1 MKKTQLIHLYRTI
14 RKNLISFLAVAMMA
28 ATAISIFV
36 GDQSAAK
43 AILDEANRYFIENR
57 LQSLEISSPYG
68 ITPEDI
74 EVMSNWEGVDAVEGG
89 YSAMVL
95 ADLDNGTGKTLVEA
109 HALLDTMNLPVLLE
123 GRLPSAFDEV
133 AVEQTM
139 AEKEGICVG
148 DQIRVEHAG
157 ELYSGKFTVTA
168 IINQPA
174 YCYARPRDA
183 RGQSDIG
190 IGSAYYYI
198 AFSKAAFDQS
208 HFNGAYS
215 TAYVRNDDLDQYHYF
230 SEEYKE
236 REAVFQAR
244 IQELGAQRARLRYAS
259 VQDSLPEQLADARK
273 ELNRQEKNLAE
284 GRETLSVILKL
295 MGFSGNLEE
304 DWEQLAADGRYGDI
318 LQQAKSAFET
328 GELALAEG
336 WAALEQA
343 EKTAQALEYYG
354 WIVSPRQDIGDV
366 RSIAIAV
373 EGLYGLSYSMAIIFV
388 IVAIT
393 VCYAA
398 ISRMISE
405 SSALMGMQ
413 KALGFTSREIR
424 NHFMAYSILCGI
436 WGALEGWLFGYAV
449 VQFMNVKIYQTLFLM
464 GDVPLAFAWDS
475 AVWVSVFFVG
485 IFIVSAWAA
494 CSRKS
499 KMPAT
504 ELLRGE
510 TTKRDRKFFFES
522 WKPYRNLRLYS
533 KTMIKNALADRSRM
547 LTTVMGVAGCAT
559 LLVISFTLLLT
570 MRESEA
576 IPFEE
581 YFLYENRLVVDGTKT
596 DGAAFEAV
604 LQERSIPYTRILD
617 KLKLCRPEGGEWS
630 GGHIVAVSDEAALKD
645 FMVLEDPESREV
657 LDIPEE
663 GALVSIRCAE
673 TFGLEKGSELEI
685 LGSDGTP
692 RKIRVA
698 GVVEHYLAY
707 NLFVISDSYY
717 EMVFGEAAD
726 ESVFLLKG
734 SIDGLYEEVK
744 DLEGFLSIR
753 DNSEYA
759 GIGDVMNIIV
769 IVCFLFAALMAVM
782 VMLNQNVM
790 YIEEKAKELSVMRIN
805 GFTLK
810 ETRAFVSRDNFVLTA
825 LGIVAGWVI
834 GMILGHQVLL
844 ILEVGVTHYIRT
856 PSWKACLIA
865 GAICGIFAWAMNK
878 LAVRRIAKLNLTNV
892 NAN

>member
-1 MKKTQLIHLYRTI
+1 MKKTQLTHLYRTI

-28 ATAISIFV
+28 ATAIAIFV

-68 ITPEDI
+68 ITREDI
-74 EVMSNWEGVDAVEGG
+74 EVMSAWEGVDAVEGG

-95 ADLDNGTGKTLVEA
+95 AELGGGTGKTLVEA
-109 HALLDTMNLPVLLE
+109 HALLDTMNLPVILE

-133 AVEQTM
+133 ALEQTM
-139 AEKEGICVG
+139 AEKEGIQVG
-148 DQIRVEHAG
+148 DQFRVTHEGQLKTHA
-157 ELYSGKFTVTA
+157 FTVTA
-168 IINQPA
+168 IINQPS

-190 IGSAYYYI
+190 IGSAYYYM
-198 AFSKAAFDQS
+198 AFAKEAFDKDYFS
-208 HFNGAYS
+208 GTYS
-215 TAYVRNDDLDQYHYF
+215 TAYVRKDALDQYHYF

-236 REAVFQAR
+236 NEAAFQAQ
-244 IQELGAQRARLRYAS
+244 IEVLGAQRARLRYAA
-259 VQDSLPEQLADARK
+259 VQEAVPEQLREA
-273 ELNRQEKNLAE
+273 RQELDRQEQNLSGGE
-284 GRETLSVILKL
+284 QTLSVLLQL
-295 MGFSGNLEE
+295 MGYSGDLEK
-304 DWEQLAADGRYGDI
+304 DWEQLSADSPYQDL
-318 LQQAKSAFET
+318 LQQAKTAFET
-328 GELALAEG
+328 GELALAQG
-336 WAALEQA
+336 RDALEAA
-343 EKTAQALEYYG
+343 EESTDELEYYD

-366 RSIAIAV
+366 RSIAIAMD
-373 EGLYGLSYSMAIIFV
+373 GLYGLSYSMAIIFV

-413 KALGFTSREIR
+413 KALGLTSKEIR
-424 NHFMAYSILCGI
+424 THFMAYSILCGI
-436 WGALEGWLFGYAV
+436 WGALEGWVCGYLV

-464 GDVPLAFAWDS
+464 GDVPLAFAWD
-475 AVWVSVFFVG
+475 AAILVSVFFVG

-494 CSRKS
+494 CGRKS
-499 KMPAT
+499 RLPAT

-510 TTKRDRKFFFES
+510 TFRRDRKFWFEN
-522 WKPYRNLRLYS
+522 WKPYQNLRLYS
-533 KTMIKNALADRSRM
+533 KTLIKNALADKSRM

-581 YFLYENRLVVDGTKT
+581 YFLYENRLVVDSTKT
-596 DGAAFEAV
+596 DGADVEAV
-604 LQERSIPYTRILD
+604 LEEKGIPYTRILD
-617 KLKLCRPEGGEWS
+617 KLKLCRPEGGQWS
-630 GGHIVAVSDEAALKD
+630 GGHIVAVSDGAALKD
-645 FMVLEDPESREV
+645 FMVLEDPKTREILEV
-657 LDIPEE
+657 PAE
-663 GALVSIRCAE
+663 GTLVSIRCAE
-673 TFGLEKGSELEI
+673 TFGLEEGSELEI
-685 LGSDGTP
+685 LGVDGTP
-692 RKIRVA
+692 RRLRVA
-698 GVVEHYLAY
+698 GIVEHYLAY
-707 NLFVISDSYY
+707 NLFVVSDSYY
-717 EMVFGEAAD
+717 EAVFGEAAD

-734 SIDGLYEEVK
+734 SIDGVYEEVK

-753 DNSEYA
+753 DNSEFV
-759 GIGDVMNIIV
+759 GMGDVLNIIV
-769 IVCFLFAALMAVM
+769 IVCFIFAALMAVM

-825 LGIVAGWVI
+825 LGIVAGWI
-834 GMILGHQVLL
+834 LGMILGHRVLL
-844 ILEVGVTHYIRT
+844 ILEVGVNHYIRT

-865 GAICGIFAWAMNK
+865 AAICGIFAWAMNA

>member
-1 MKKTQLIHLYRTI
+1 MKKTQLTHLYRTI

-28 ATAISIFV
+28 ATAIAIFV

-57 LQSLEISSPYG
+57 LHSLEISSPYG
-68 ITPEDI
+68 ITREDI
-74 EVMSNWEGVDAVEGG
+74 EVLSAWEGVDAVEGG

-95 ADLDNGTGKTLVEA
+95 AELGGGTGKTLVEA
-109 HALLDTMNLPVLLE
+109 HALLDTMNLPVILE

-139 AEKEGICVG
+139 AEKEGIQVG
-148 DQIRVEHAG
+148 DQFRVTHEGQLKSHA
-157 ELYSGKFTVTA
+157 FTVTA
-168 IINQPA
+168 IINQPSC
-174 YCYARPRDA
+174 CYARPRDA

-190 IGSAYYYI
+190 IGSAYYYM
-198 AFSKAAFDQS
+198 AFAEEAFDADYFS
-208 HFNGAYS
+208 GAYS
-215 TAYVRNDDLDQYHYF
+215 TAYVRKDALDQYHYF

-236 REAVFQAR
+236 NEAAFQAQ
-244 IQELGAQRARLRYAS
+244 IEALGVQRARLRYAA
-259 VQDSLPEQLADARK
+259 VQEAVPEQLREA
-273 ELNRQEKNLAE
+273 RQELDRQERNLSGGE
-284 GRETLSVILKL
+284 ETLSVLLQL
-295 MGFSGNLEE
+295 MGHSEDME
-304 DWEQLAADGRYGDI
+304 KDWEQLFADSPYQDL
-318 LQQAKSAFET
+318 LQQAKTAFET
-328 GELALAEG
+328 GELALAQG
-336 WAALEQA
+336 RDALEAA
-343 EKTAQALEYYG
+343 EESTGALDYYD

-373 EGLYGLSYSMAIIFV
+373 DGLYGLSYSMAIIFV

-413 KALGFTSREIR
+413 KALGFTAKEIR
-424 NHFMAYSILCGI
+424 THFMAYSSLCGI
-436 WGALEGWLFGYAV
+436 WGALEGWVCGYAV

-464 GDVPLAFAWDS
+464 GDVPLAFAWD
-475 AVWVSVFFVG
+475 AAILVSVFFVG

-494 CSRKS
+494 CGRKS
-499 KMPAT
+499 RLPAT

-510 TTKRDRKFFFES
+510 TFRRDRKFWFES
-522 WKPYRNLRLYS
+522 WKPYQNLRLYS
-533 KTMIKNALADRSRM
+533 KTMIKNALADKPRM

-581 YFLYENRLVVDGTKT
+581 YFLYENRLVVDSTKT
-596 DGAAFEAV
+596 DGADFEAV
-604 LQERSIPYTRILD
+604 LAEKGIPYTRILD
-617 KLKLCRPEGGEWS
+617 KLKLCRPEGGQWS
-630 GGHIVAVSDEAALKD
+630 GGHIVAVSDGVALKD
-645 FMVLEDPESREV
+645 FMVLEDPKTREILEV
-657 LDIPEE
+657 PAE
-663 GALVSIRCAE
+663 GALISIRCAE
-673 TFGLEKGSELEI
+673 TFGLEEGSELEI
-685 LGSDGTP
+685 LGADGNP
-692 RKIRVA
+692 RRLQVA
-698 GVVEHYLAY
+698 GIVEHYLAY
-707 NLFVISDSYY
+707 NLFVVSDSYY
-717 EMVFGEAAD
+717 ETVFGEEAE

-744 DLEGFLSIR
+744 NLDGFLSIR
-753 DNSEYA
+753 DNSEFA
-759 GIGDVMNIIV
+759 GMGDVLNIIV
-769 IVCFLFAALMAVM
+769 IVCFIFAALMAVM

-825 LGIVAGWVI
+825 LGIVAGMI
-834 GMILGHQVLL
+834 LGMILGHRVLL
-844 ILEVGVTHYIRT
+844 ILEVGVNHYIRT

-865 GAICGIFAWAMNK
+865 AAICGIFAWAMNK
-878 LAVRRIAKLNLTNV
+878 LAVRRIEKLNLTNV

>member
-1 MKKTQLIHLYRTI
+1 MKKTQLTHLYRTI

-68 ITPEDI
+68 ITQADI
-74 EVMSNWEGVDAVEGG
+74 DAMSAWEGVDAVEGG
-89 YSAMVL
+89 YCAMVL

-109 HALLDTMNLPVLLE
+109 HALLGTMNLPVLLE
-123 GRLPSAFDEV
+123 GRLPAAFDEV

-157 ELYSGKFTVTA
+157 ELHSGMFTVTA
-168 IINQPA
+168 IINQPS

-198 AFSKAAFDQS
+198 ALPKAAFDQS
-208 HFNGAYS
+208 HFHGAYT

-230 SEEYKE
+230 SEEYREK
-236 REAVFQAR
+236 EAVFQTQ
-244 IQELGAQRARLRYAS
+244 IQNLGAQRARLRYAA
-259 VQDSLPEQLADARK
+259 VQDALPEQLADARR
-273 ELNRQEKNLAE
+273 ELSRQEKNLTD
-284 GRETLSVILKL
+284 GRQTLSMILKQ
-295 MGFSGNLEE
+295 MGYSGNLEE
-304 DWEQLAADGRYGDI
+304 DWEQLSANGRYRDI

-343 EKTAQALEYYG
+343 EKTTHALEYYD

-373 EGLYGLSYSMAIIFV
+373 EGLYGLSYSMAMIFV

-405 SSALMGMQ
+405 SSVLMGMQ
-413 KALGFTSREIR
+413 KALGFTAKEIR
-424 NHFMAYSILCGI
+424 NHFLAYSILCGI
-436 WGALEGWLFGYAV
+436 WGALEGWVCGYAV

-464 GDVPLAFAWDS
+464 GDFPLAFAWDS
-475 AVWVSVFFVG
+475 AILVSVFFVG

-494 CSRKS
+494 CGRKS

-510 TTKRDRKFFFES
+510 TTKRDRKFCFES
-522 WKPYRNLRLYS
+522 WKPYQNLRLYS
-533 KTMIKNALADRSRM
+533 KTMIKNALADKSRM

-576 IPFEE
+576 IPFKE
-581 YFLYENRLVVDGTKT
+581 YFLYENRLVVDSTKT
-596 DGAAFEAV
+596 DGAAFEDV
-604 LQERSIPYTRILD
+604 LREKHIPYTRILD

-630 GGHIVAVSDEAALKD
+630 GGHIVAVSDKDVLKD
-645 FMVLEDPESREV
+645 FMVLEDPETREV

-673 TFGLEKGSELEI
+673 TFGLEKGSELEL
-685 LGSDGTP
+685 LGADGTP
-692 RKIRVA
+692 RKIQVA

-717 EMVFGEAAD
+717 EAIFGEAAD

-753 DNSEYA
+753 DNSEYV
-759 GIGDVMNIIV
+759 GMGDVMNIIV

-825 LGIVAGWVI
+825 LGIAVGWVI
-834 GMILGHQVLL
+834 GMILGYQVLL

>member
-1 MKKTQLIHLYRTI
+1 MKKTQLTHLRRTI

-28 ATAISIFV
+28 ATAIAIFV

-57 LQSLEISSPYG
+57 LHSLEISSPYG
-68 ITPEDI
+68 ITREDI
-74 EVMSNWEGVDAVEGG
+74 EAMSTWEGVDAVEGG
-89 YSAMVL
+89 YTAMVL
-95 ADLDNGTGKTLVEA
+95 AELGGGTGKTLVEG
-109 HALLDTMNLPVLLE
+109 HALLDTMNLPVILE

-133 AVEQTM
+133 ALEQTM
-139 AEKEGICVG
+139 AEKEGLQVG
-148 DQIRVEHAG
+148 DQFRITHEGQLKSHA
-157 ELYSGKFTVTA
+157 FTVTA

-190 IGSAYYYI
+190 IGSAYYYM
-198 AFSKAAFDQS
+198 AFAKEAFDEEYY
-208 HFNGAYS
+208 NGVYS
-215 TAYVRNDDLDQYHYF
+215 TAYVRKDTLDQYHYF
-230 SEEYKE
+230 SEEYSAE
-236 REAVFQAR
+236 EAAFQQQIEA
-244 IQELGAQRARLRYAS
+244 LGAERARLRYEA
-259 VQDSLPEQLADARK
+259 VREAVPEQLSKVRQ
-273 ELNRQEKNLAE
+273 ELNRQEQNLAGGKE
-284 GRETLSVILKL
+284 VLSLLLQLIGDSGDPEKDWETLS
-295 MGFSGNLEE
+295 
-304 DWEQLAADGRYGDI
+304 GDSQYQD
-318 LQQAKSAFET
+318 LLHQAKTAFET
-328 GELALAEG
+328 GELALAQG
-336 WAALEQA
+336 RDALEAA
-343 EKTAQALEYYG
+343 EESAGEPAYYD

-366 RSIAIAV
+366 RSIGIAV

-413 KALGFTSREIR
+413 KALGFTTKEIR

-436 WGALEGWLFGYAV
+436 WGALEGWVCGYLV

-464 GDVPLAFAWDS
+464 GDIPLAFAWDS
-475 AVWVSVFFVG
+475 AILVSVFFVG
-485 IFIVSAWAA
+485 LFIVSAWVA

-499 KMPAT
+499 QMAAT

-510 TTKRDRKFFFES
+510 TTNRNRKFWFES
-522 WKPYRNLRLYS
+522 WKPYQNLRLYS
-533 KTMIKNALADRSRM
+533 KTMIKNVLADKSRM

-570 MRESEA
+570 MRESEK

-581 YFLYENRLVVDGTKT
+581 YFLYENRMVVDSTKT
-596 DGAAFEAV
+596 DGADFEAV
-604 LQERSIPYTRILD
+604 LEEKGIPYTRVLD
-617 KLKLCRPEGGEWS
+617 KLRLCRPIDGEWS
-630 GGHIVAVSDEAALKD
+630 GGHIVAVSDGEALKD
-645 FMVLEDPESREV
+645 FMVLENPETREV

-673 TFGLEKGSELEI
+673 TFGLETGSELEI
-685 LGSDGTP
+685 LGADGNS
-692 RKIRVA
+692 RKIQVA

-707 NLFVISDSYY
+707 NLLVVSDSYY
-717 EMVFGEAAD
+717 ESVFGETAR

-734 SIDGLYEEVK
+734 SIDGLYEAVK

-753 DNSEYA
+753 DNSEFV
-759 GIGDVMNIIV
+759 GIGDVLNIIV
-769 IVCFLFAALMAVM
+769 IVCFVFAALMAVM

-810 ETRAFVSRDNFVLTA
+810 ETCAFVSRDNFVLTT
-825 LGIVAGWVI
+825 LGIVAGWI
-834 GMILGHQVLL
+834 LGMILGYQVLL
-844 ILEVGVTHYIRT
+844 ILEVGVNHYIRT

-878 LAVRRIAKLNLTNV
+878 LAVRRIAKLNLTDV